1 MINGKKISS
10 KIISTL
16 RIFYAGYPL
25 RSIFFNSDFKFD
37 DDFIN
42 QFLLI
47 LKSMITVSAIF
58 VNQMKSKGIRG
69 IIER

>member
-16 RIFYAGYPL
+16 RTFIAGYPL

-58 VNQMKSKGIRG
+58 VNQMKSKEIRG

>member
-1 MINGKKISS
+1 MQKDR
-10 KIISTL
+10 L
-16 RIFYAGYPL
+16 VHAGYPL

-58 VNQMKSKGIRG
+58 VNQMKSKEIRG